1 MYLASGTTVRNF
13 GVIFDQ
19 IMTLVEEE
27 EEEDDKGMS
36 RHVDAFFLS

>member
-19 IMTLVEEE
+19 IMTLVEWG
-27 EEEDDKGMS
+27 DKGMS

>member
-13 GVIFDQ
+13 EVIFDQ
-19 IMTLVEEE
+19 IMTLVEWG
-27 EEEDDKGMS
+27 DKGMS